1 MRIRS
6 NKGALLILVL
16 LIISVLFVMCVGFL
30 STKSQEAMVA
40 NQARDSFQAREI
52 AFSGLETVR
61 VKMLNDPDFPP
72 AQLGPSQE
80 IFEISEEVLNF
91 DGSES
96 LGRYQLHC
104 DRRWMDEPYSRL
116 RVTSIGQFK
125 DQTGNPVRHKLV
137 GEFSTAPGERGTMT
151 NFTDLGA
158 F

>member
-1 MRIRS
+1 MMRRRAR
-6 NKGALLILVL
+6 GALLVLVL
-16 LIISVLFVMCVGFL
+16 LLIGVLFVMCVGFL

-72 AQLGPSQE
+72 ARLSPTQE
-80 IFEISEEVLNF
+80 VFEISEELRNYDDTEV
-91 DGSES
+91 

-104 DRRWMDEPYSRL
+104 DRRWMDAPYNRL
-116 RVTSIGQFK
+116 RVTAIGQFQ
-125 DQTGNPVRHKLV
+125 DQSGNPVRHRLI
-137 GEFSTAPGERGTMT
+137 GEFSTAPGERGRMT
-151 NFTDLGA
+151 NFIDLGA